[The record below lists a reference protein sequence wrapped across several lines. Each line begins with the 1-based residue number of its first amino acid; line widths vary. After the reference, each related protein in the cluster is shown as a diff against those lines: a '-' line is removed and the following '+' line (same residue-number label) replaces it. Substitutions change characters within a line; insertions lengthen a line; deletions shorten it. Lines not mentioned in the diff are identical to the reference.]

1 MMLLILNYQPLKTNK
16 YSSLFIMKKLLLIPV
31 LALLIPITASA
42 QTQQDD
48 EIRNQMDQMRQVK
61 GQMLNRPASDVAGS
75 PYLNDQYQTGRVIFP
90 DNAVSQELRMN
101 YDIFKNQVHYLENG
115 QIFAMSF
122 GQIAGF
128 MLYEPNDSRNKKVFK
143 TGEFDQKLDITK
155 QTPLEVIYDGEQVKL
170 YRQYNTFIY
179 EERTYSGE
187 NITRYVNK
195 DYIVYKDENGEFFK
209 TKIKKKDLLKR
220 INKNYKKQVDKH
232 LKATKNKVKSDE
244 DAVAFFSYYESLKLN
259 N

>member
-1 MMLLILNYQPLKTNK
+1 MLLILNYKALKTNK

-31 LALLIPITASA
+31 LALFIPITASA

-61 GQMLNRPASDVAGS
+61 GQMLNRPASDVAGT
-75 PYLNDQYQTGRVIFP
+75 PYLNGKYQTGRVIFP
-90 DNAVSQELRMN
+90 DNAVSQELFLN
-101 YDIFKNQVHYLENG
+101 YDIYKNQVHYLENG
-115 QIFAMSF
+115 QLYAMSF

-128 MLYEPNDSRNKKVFK
+128 MLVDPANSRKRRTFR
-143 TGEFDQKLDITK
+143 TGEYNPKLDITK
-155 QTPLEVIYDGEQVKL
+155 QTPLEVIYDGENIKL
-170 YRQYNTFIY
+170 YRQFNTYIY

-195 DYIVYKDENGEFFK
+195 EFVIYKDEDGEMIR

-220 INKNYKKQVDKH
+220 IDKSFKKDVEKYLKQNKNSVKTDK
-232 LKATKNKVKSDE
+232 
-244 DAVAFFSYYESLKLN
+244 DAVAFLSYYESLKLN